1 MDSARTLTRNVARIS
16 ASVPVNSS
24 TETGFALPRSSLVI
38 HVVPVTCAAT
48 QMQNVAREVVSVSRE
63 APYRMENVVSKKRK
77 KYLPVGESNPG
88 RGGESAES

>member
-16 ASVPVNSS
+16 ASVAVTSS
-24 TETGFALPRSSLVI
+24 TETGFVLPRSSLVT
-38 HVVPVTCAAT
+38 HVVLVTYAAT
-48 QMQNVAREVVSVSRE
+48 QMQNVAPEVVSASRE
-63 APYRMENVVSKKRK
+63 ALYRMGNVVSKKRK